1 MSCQKVTV
9 LSKKSLEI
17 SVQACLSRAN
27 ILLQSAPPAPRARE
41 DPLGT
46 WSRLDRFDGWEESG
60 PPLRLQPVGNQ
71 TGPHPR
77 RLSGAHPSRRSGFW
91 SNPRPFMSQLM
102 SFMPVV
108 WIVWASIITILL
120 VLLVYRS
127 NLTRYEEDQI
137 FLDDCNSHQ
146 KKEQEDILVKVNKIQ
161 PAIRI
166 VTGVTCFLTVGII
179 GVYVWDALQHLM

>member
-1 MSCQKVTV
+1 
-9 LSKKSLEI
+9 
-17 SVQACLSRAN
+17 
-27 ILLQSAPPAPRARE
+27 
-41 DPLGT
+41 
-46 WSRLDRFDGWEESG
+46 
-60 PPLRLQPVGNQ
+60 
-71 TGPHPR
+71 
-77 RLSGAHPSRRSGFW
+77 
-91 SNPRPFMSQLM
+91 MSQLM

-137 FLDDCNSHQ
+137 FLDESASHQ

-166 VTGVTCFLTVGII
+166 VTGVTCVLTVGII

>member
-1 MSCQKVTV
+1 
-9 LSKKSLEI
+9 
-17 SVQACLSRAN
+17 
-27 ILLQSAPPAPRARE
+27 
-41 DPLGT
+41 
-46 WSRLDRFDGWEESG
+46 
-60 PPLRLQPVGNQ
+60 
-71 TGPHPR
+71 
-77 RLSGAHPSRRSGFW
+77 
-91 SNPRPFMSQLM
+91 MSQLM

-137 FLDDCNSHQ
+137 FLDESASHQ

>member
-1 MSCQKVTV
+1 M
-9 LSKKSLEI
+9 
-17 SVQACLSRAN
+17 
-27 ILLQSAPPAPRARE
+27 
-41 DPLGT
+41 
-46 WSRLDRFDGWEESG
+46 G
-60 PPLRLQPVGNQ
+60 P
-71 TGPHPR
+71 
-77 RLSGAHPSRRSGFW
+77 
-91 SNPRPFMSQLM
+91 LM
-102 SFMPVV
+102 SYMPVV

-137 FLDDCNSHQ
+137 FLDDCASHQ

-166 VTGVTCFLTVGII
+166 VTGVTCLLTVGII